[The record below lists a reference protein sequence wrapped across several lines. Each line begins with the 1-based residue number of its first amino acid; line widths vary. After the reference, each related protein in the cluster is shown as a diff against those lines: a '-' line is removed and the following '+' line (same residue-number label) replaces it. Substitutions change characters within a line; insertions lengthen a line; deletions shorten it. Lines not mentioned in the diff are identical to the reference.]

1 MSSVEKLNI
10 WGLEISRWVA
20 YDEVMKT
27 ATSKRALAEEAWRSF
42 IDFAWTRKTHGIG
55 QLKELGLTPGHLKV
69 LILLSEDTAPTMGS
83 LADDMGVHAS
93 MSTWLIDGLEERGF
107 VERRTRSSDRR
118 VKTIALTS
126 KGAKLKAQLLE
137 ALYEPPPEFLAL
149 DRERLEALVGALSAL
164 KGVREEASR

>member
-1 MSSVEKLNI
+1 M
-10 WGLEISRWVA
+10 
-20 YDEVMKT
+20 
-27 ATSKRALAEEAWRSF
+27 
-42 IDFAWTRKTHGIG
+42 
-55 QLKELGLTPGHLKV
+55 
-69 LILLSEDTAPTMGS
+69 
-83 LADDMGVHAS
+83 
-93 MSTWLIDGLEERGF
+93 
-107 VERRTRSSDRR
+107 ERRTRSSDRR

>member
-1 MSSVEKLNI
+1 V
-10 WGLEISRWVA
+10 
-20 YDEVMKT
+20 KT

-69 LILLSEDTAPTMGS
+69 LILLSEETAPTMGS

-93 MSTWLIDGLEERGF
+93 MATWLIDGLEERGL

-118 VKTIALTS
+118 VKTIALTK
-126 KGAKLKAQLLE
+126 KGAKVKGELLE

-149 DRERLEALVGALSAL
+149 DRERLEALNGALRAL
-164 KGVREEASR
+164 RGSPAEAPR

>member
-1 MSSVEKLNI
+1 MGRV
-10 WGLEISRWVA
+10 
-20 YDEVMKT
+20 KT
-27 ATSKRALAEEAWRSF
+27 TTTTKRALAEEAWRSF

-69 LILLSEDTAPTMGS
+69 LILLSEETAPAMGS

-93 MSTWLIDGLEERGF
+93 MATWLIDGLEERGL

-118 VKTIALTS
+118 VKTIALTK
-126 KGAKLKAQLLE
+126 KGAKVKGELLE

-164 KGVREEASR
+164 KGVREEAPR